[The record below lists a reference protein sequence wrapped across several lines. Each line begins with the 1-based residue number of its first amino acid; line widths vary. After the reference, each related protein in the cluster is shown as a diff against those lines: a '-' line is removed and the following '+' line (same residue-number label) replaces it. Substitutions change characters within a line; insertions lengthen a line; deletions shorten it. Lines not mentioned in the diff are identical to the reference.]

1 MKKLKTVEEAM
12 QSIQD
17 GDQLLVGGFGLCGT
31 PFSMI
36 DTIAVQQR
44 AKSLTVVSN
53 NLGEPDRGLGKLLRS
68 GHLKKAIG
76 SYFTTNRDAVAAWQ
90 RGELEIELYPQGT
103 LAEAIRAGGAGI
115 AGFYTQTAVGTQ
127 LAEGK
132 EEKEF
137 HGERFILIEGVRGN
151 VALVKAFKADTM
163 GNLVYSATARNYN
176 PLMATAADIVIA
188 EVEEIVEVGELDPE
202 HVITPHNYV
211 DIVVYNEKYEKR
223 GGVFIDKETSA

>member
-1 MKKLKTVEEAM
+1 MKKLKTVTEAM
-12 QSIQD
+12 QSIAN

-36 DTIAVQQR
+36 DTIVEQQR
-44 AKSLTVVSN
+44 AKNLTVVSN

-115 AGFYTQTAVGTQ
+115 AGFYTRTAVGTQ

-151 VALVKAFKADTM
+151 VALVKALKADTM

-176 PLMATAADIVIA
+176 PLMATAADVVIA

-202 HVITPHNYV
+202 RIITPHNYV
-211 DIVVYNEKYEKR
+211 DIVVYNEKYQKR
-223 GGVFIDKETSA
+223 GGVFVDKEASA